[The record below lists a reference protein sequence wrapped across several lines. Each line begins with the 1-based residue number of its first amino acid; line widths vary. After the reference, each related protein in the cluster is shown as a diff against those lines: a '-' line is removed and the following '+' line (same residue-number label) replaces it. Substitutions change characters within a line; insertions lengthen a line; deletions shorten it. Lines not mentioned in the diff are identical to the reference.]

1 MSRRHVAA
9 RTPGLTV
16 TVGWDNPLAT
26 FFAQITRQQDP
37 DHTRDPVVFWIGGI
51 AGEVRRAEDLV
62 VPLAPYA
69 DLTPDDIAQLRADRA
84 AHADRGPTSLQRHM
98 LEWLGRR

>member
-1 MSRRHVAA
+1 MSRRHITA
-9 RTPGLTV
+9 RAPGLTV
-16 TVGWDNPLAT
+16 TVGWDNPLST
-26 FFAQITRQQDP
+26 FFAQVTRQQSP
-37 DHTRDPVVFWIGGI
+37 DDMRDRVVFWIGGL

-69 DLTPDDIAQLRADRA
+69 DLTPNDIAQLRADRA
-84 AHADRGPTSLQRHM
+84 ASADRGPTDLQRHM